1 MMHLKRSY
9 WEWESQ
15 GDSGEAKYEQ
25 RNELLRWWGW
35 ANYEN
40 LTVIWTD
47 FNWIDWMERKYYGWI
62 ILFAINVR
70 HMSAFCVVIVVTL
83 VTTSTNPT
91 CAQIDAVLNINRL
104 LFFYSLCRLYFHV
117 YYKYL
122 LLLRSSYINS
132 VKWKISNKTTEE
144 AVSTIKKNSVKI
156 IRKRESKSTH
166 ADVLM

>member
-1 MMHLKRSY
+1 MHLRRSY

-25 RNELLRWWGW
+25 TNELLRWWGW

-83 VTTSTNPT
+83 VTTSTNPM
-91 CAQIDAVLNINRL
+91 CAPIDAVCLTEIGFFFLFSMSALFSCTLQVFVIVEKFMHQFGEMENLEQNNGRGCFNNKKEIAYGSFAKGNR
-104 LFFYSLCRLYFHV
+104 
-117 YYKYL
+117 
-122 LLLRSSYINS
+122 NQ
-132 VKWKISNKTTEE
+132 
-144 AVSTIKKNSVKI
+144 
-156 IRKRESKSTH
+156 
-166 ADVLM
+166 LMLTF

>member
-1 MMHLKRSY
+1 MHLRRSY

-25 RNELLRWWGW
+25 TNELLRWWGW

-47 FNWIDWMERKYYGWI
+47 WIDWMERKYYGWI

-91 CAQIDAVLNINRL
+91 YVPIDAVLNINRL
-104 LFFYSLCRLYFHV
+104 LFSILCVGFIFM
-117 YYKYL
+117 
-122 LLLRSSYINS
+122 YITSICYCWEVHASIRWNGKS
-132 VKWKISNKTTEE
+132 RTKQ
-144 AVSTIKKNSVKI
+144 
-156 IRKRESKSTH
+156 RKR
-166 ADVLM
+166 LFQQ